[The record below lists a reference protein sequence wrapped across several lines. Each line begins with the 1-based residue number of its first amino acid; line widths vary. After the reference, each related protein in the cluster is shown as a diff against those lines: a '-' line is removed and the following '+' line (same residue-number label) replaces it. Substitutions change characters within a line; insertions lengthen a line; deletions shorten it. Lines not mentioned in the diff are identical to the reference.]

1 MKKSDREELL
11 QSLNNIE
18 EKFLL
23 CEVNNELRATFDDDG
38 LLKDFTNVLCSSDQL
53 LRDIAVHHQHCFGA
67 LYVSSKMEQDAFT
80 HFQFEW
86 YKYCS
91 VFLLSQEYT
100 LKDINY
106 QELQEYPVSV
116 LRVKWYFA
124 KENGIPVPHC
134 NQVMITLSSAVY
146 SFLLDHVTRFQRRLV
161 EPESITIG
169 ADDDDVYYRFG
180 GATLCSMLHAL
191 YKQIKDCSE
200 DQRDALSQ
208 RITILQAINIKD
220 KSCIPGYLKYR
231 DRGYMYFPDP
241 VFIPYLREVD
251 TILKQVVNSKGLNEH
266 RADLIKV

>member
-1 MKKSDREELL
+1 MAHRAGTKRTRATAVENKRRKTSTEAKASPKSRFKKPSSNAVICEMNLKTKSSYENRRAKTTEKTKTTDERPRRKNNNTRKKEAKGITPKNNVDRLPPTTTDQSSQRKPKKSSTKAIKKSDREELL

-100 LKDINY
+100 L
-106 QELQEYPVSV
+106 
-116 LRVKWYFA
+116 
-124 KENGIPVPHC
+124 
-134 NQVMITLSSAVY
+134 
-146 SFLLDHVTRFQRRLV
+146 
-161 EPESITIG
+161 
-169 ADDDDVYYRFG
+169 
-180 GATLCSMLHAL
+180 
-191 YKQIKDCSE
+191 
-200 DQRDALSQ
+200 
-208 RITILQAINIKD
+208 
-220 KSCIPGYLKYR
+220 
-231 DRGYMYFPDP
+231 
-241 VFIPYLREVD
+241 
-251 TILKQVVNSKGLNEH
+251 
-266 RADLIKV
+266 

>member
-1 MKKSDREELL
+1 MKIGGQKLRRKQRQLTNGPYLPVEKTTTLEKRKQRAQRQRITWTSSRQQPPISPVQRKPKKCSTKAMKKSDREELL

-116 LRVKWYFA
+116 LRVKWLDFA

-146 SFLLDHVTRFQRRLV
+146 SFLLDHVTRFQ
-161 EPESITIG
+161 
-169 ADDDDVYYRFG
+169 
-180 GATLCSMLHAL
+180 
-191 YKQIKDCSE
+191 
-200 DQRDALSQ
+200 
-208 RITILQAINIKD
+208 
-220 KSCIPGYLKYR
+220 
-231 DRGYMYFPDP
+231 
-241 VFIPYLREVD
+241 
-251 TILKQVVNSKGLNEH
+251 
-266 RADLIKV
+266 